1 MVIEIANE
9 YEDKPIKG
17 VKKIE
22 DMLTSKIQEVGQP
35 VEGEMYLAK
44 DGVGDFILFYANDVL
59 SDKVIVSIHAMTILL
74 EVAENASIFIEVL
87 GKYDTGIKT
96 LAY

>member
-1 MVIEIANE
+1 MIIEIANE
-9 YEDKPIKG
+9 YEDKTSEG

-44 DGVGDFILFYANDVL
+44 DGVGDFILFYANNVL
-59 SDKVIVSIHAMTILL
+59 SEKVTVSIHAMTVLL
-74 EVAENASIFIEVL
+74 EVAEDASIFIEVL
-87 GKYDTGIKT
+87 GKYDTDIKV